1 LANVVGDSPSM
12 PQRSVTQTPSNTL
25 PSPDTSIDKAA
36 QVQGSQEVPD
46 SAPNGAAVFSSS
58 GAVAPSQ
65 SSAIPI
71 STGAKAAVAS
81 VPSSNVSFPKERLPQ
96 DRVGILEDRIAE
108 DPRGDIDAW
117 LSLISEHTQRNKLD
131 EARAVYDRFFVVFP
145 TAVRLNLPFHRCD
158 FANSRRLNNG

>member
-36 QVQGSQEVPD
+36 QVQGSQDVPD
-46 SAPNGAAVFSSS
+46 SAPNGAAVSSSS

-65 SSAIPI
+65 SSAVPI

-81 VPSSNVSFPKERLPQ
+81 VSSSSISHPKERLPQ
-96 DRVGILEDRIAE
+96 DRVGIFEDRIAE

-131 EARAVYDRFFVVFP
+131 EARAVYDRFFAIFP
-145 TAVRLNLPFHRCD
+145 TAVRLRHPFRHCNS
-158 FANSRRLNNG
+158 ANNS